1 MKETRP
7 TADERDFF
15 DSKGYLQLDSL
26 LPSTLVEKLLDRLD
40 AALERRAAL
49 ERSGVSS
56 NRPGKRLAIEGE
68 DRRIFH
74 ILDDDPEFLELV
86 DYPPIMPY
94 VHELLHQ
101 DAHFHASDA
110 IWEQGAAERGPGWHI
125 DGADRGYRSLR
136 PQIPLLQLK
145 IGYFLSDMTRSD
157 QGNLMIVPGSH
168 RDDSEPDP
176 ELLSGFD
183 TLPGGIQVCGPPG
196 TAVLFH
202 NALWHSQGP
211 KRRPGGR
218 RIMLYYAY
226 EVPWVM
232 GNPEHWSYP
241 PGFYNALSP
250 ERRKLF
256 HGFLFDPREY
266 RFS

>member
-110 IWEQGAAERGPGWHI
+110 IWEQGAAERGPGW
-125 DGADRGYRSLR
+125 
-136 PQIPLLQLK
+136 P
-145 IGYFLSDMTRSD
+145 
-157 QGNLMIVPGSH
+157 H
-168 RDDSEPDP
+168 RR
-176 ELLSGFD
+176 
-183 TLPGGIQVCGPPG
+183 
-196 TAVLFH
+196 
-202 NALWHSQGP
+202 
-211 KRRPGGR
+211 RRPR
-218 RIMLYYAY
+218 LPQPA
-226 EVPWVM
+226 PAD
-232 GNPEHWSYP
+232 P
-241 PGFYNALSP
+241 PATAEN
-250 ERRKLF
+250 RLF
-256 HGFLFDPREY
+256 PV
-266 RFS
+266 